1 MNGLSDSQLT
11 SLINKIELL
20 KSNYSY
26 WSNNYLKLEAIKN
39 IAEEVLEENNFIDIE
54 SLLDF

>member
-1 MNGLSDSQLT
+1 LNGLSDSQLT